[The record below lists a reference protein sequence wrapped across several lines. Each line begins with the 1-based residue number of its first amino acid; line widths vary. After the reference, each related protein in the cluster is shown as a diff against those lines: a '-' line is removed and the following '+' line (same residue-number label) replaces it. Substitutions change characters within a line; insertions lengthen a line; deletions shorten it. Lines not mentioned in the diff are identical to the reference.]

1 MSERLGPPEAE
12 EHQGDLY
19 SRDTEMVRGWFVFG
33 RGPTAGATHAWETC
47 KGVARVEIR
56 RLPDDSGT
64 MIANTGARC
73 VHTLVPDDVLLA
85 VCERARTKESR

>member
-1 MSERLGPPEAE
+1 MSAQLGLPEAE

-19 SRDTEMVRGWFVFG
+19 RHDTEMVDGWFVFG

-47 KGVARVEIR
+47 QGVARVEIR

-64 MIANTGARC
+64 MLANTGALC
-73 VHTLVPDDVLLA
+73 VHILVPDSVLLA
-85 VCERARTKESR
+85 VVERSRRGRV